1 GLAAAALA
9 ADTLILPADGPSTPL
24 QRLVSAPRFPLDWP
38 NGLPSGN
45 SGNPNILGLDRHRTH
60 HMAVSERMQP
70 NFDTIAGWFYELD
83 SGH

>member
-1 GLAAAALA
+1 M
-9 ADTLILPADGPSTPL
+9 DPSTPL
-24 QRLVSAPRFPLDWP
+24 QRLVSAPKFPLDWP

-70 NFDTIAGWFYELD
+70 NFDIKLRHKHRVV
-83 SGH
+83 S